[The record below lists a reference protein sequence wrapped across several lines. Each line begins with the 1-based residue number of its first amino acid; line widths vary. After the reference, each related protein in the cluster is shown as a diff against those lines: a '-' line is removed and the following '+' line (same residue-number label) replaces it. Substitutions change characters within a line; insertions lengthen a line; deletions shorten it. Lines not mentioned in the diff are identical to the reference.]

1 MTNIIEIAI
10 IGSQKTDKEILF
22 SLLSDEPLRNFQG
35 LKFGKLVLDN
45 EKSIHFYF
53 LNQEKESYVW
63 DLIIPHSVA
72 VVVVCD
78 FDYPQILNENLL
90 VIERLENSYTTPY
103 FICPFQSK
111 DNIIEEMEKY
121 GIDIKNDNRILEFDH
136 KGRDNAKKVLTDILT
151 AVANE

>member
-1 MTNIIEIAI
+1 MNIIELVI

-22 SLLSDEPLRNFQG
+22 SLLSEDPLRNFQG
-35 LKFGKLVLDN
+35 LKFGNLILDN
-45 EKSIHFYF
+45 DKSIHFYF
-53 LNQEKESYVW
+53 LNQEKESYMW

-72 VVVVCD
+72 VIVVCD

-111 DNIIEEMEKY
+111 ENIIEEMEKF
-121 GIDIKNDNRILEFDH
+121 GIDIKNDNRIIKFDQ
-136 KGRDNAKKVLTDILT
+136 KGRENAKKVLTDVLSV
-151 AVANE
+151 VANE

>member
-22 SLLSDEPLRNFQG
+22 SLLSEEPLRNFQG
-35 LKFGKLVLDN
+35 LKFGKLVLDE
-45 EKSIHFYF
+45 EKSIHIYF

-72 VVVVCD
+72 VIVVCD

-90 VIERLENSYTTPY
+90 VIERLSNSYTTPY

-111 DNIIEEMEKY
+111 ENIIEEMEKY
-121 GIDIKNDNRILEFDH
+121 GIDIKNDNRILEFDQ
-136 KGRDNAKKVLTDILT
+136 KGRDNAKKVLTDVLSV
-151 AVANE
+151 VASE

>member
-1 MTNIIEIAI
+1 MMNVIEIAI
-10 IGSQKTDKEILF
+10 IGSQKTDKEMLF
-22 SLLSDEPLRNFQG
+22 SLLSDKPLRNFQG
-35 LKFGKLVLDN
+35 LKFGELNLDKD
-45 EKSIHFYF
+45 KSIYYYF

-72 VVVVCD
+72 VIVVCD

-111 DNIIEEMEKY
+111 ENIIEEMEKY

-136 KGRDNAKKVLTDILT
+136 KDRGNAKKVLTNVLT